1 MHKIIVA
8 ITSCV
13 LFQSTLFA
21 ENYQAADNA
30 APGKTDSTVITPEV
44 GSQYN
49 LEGMQTGAGQY
60 KSSYSTNTLEKRK
73 QVSDSSLQP
82 AGGNSG
88 LNIGVNP
95 VPVIIVID
103 EQD

>member
-21 ENYQAADNA
+21 ENYQAADNE
-30 APGKTDSTVITPEV
+30 APGKAGSTIITPRV

-49 LEGMQTGAGQY
+49 LEGMQTGASQY

-73 QVSDSSLQP
+73 QAPDPSSLP
-82 AGGNSG
+82 AGGNGG
-88 LNIGVNP
+88 LNNGVNP